1 MQLQEL
7 SPSLLKQKEILTL
20 LTRCS
25 IRRGSPQNSAS
36 LAIYVQDLSSYSLEV
51 IEPVLET
58 FGGEVPEEYKPLWPA
73 VGVFTEMLRGHIRSS
88 RTPEP
93 TSGEKW
99 LQYVE
104 RCKSEGIEKP
114 DDETLT
120 RIEKLN
126 GRFGLEKPKEIITT
140 CTDLVCPGCGLAQP
154 VAGNIR
160 LWTPEQLHE
169 HANLLEELAVIA
181 ERNRNIPRLPLGN
194 VVEEVA

>member
-1 MQLQEL
+1 V
-7 SPSLLKQKEILTL
+7 
-20 LTRCS
+20 
-25 IRRGSPQNSAS
+25 S
-36 LAIYVQDLSSYSLEV
+36 LAIYVQDLSIYSLDV

-58 FGGEVPEEYKPLWPA
+58 FGGAVPEYYKPVWPA
-73 VGVFTEMLRGHIRSS
+73 SGVFTEMMRDHIRSI
-88 RTPEP
+88 RTPDP

-99 LQYVE
+99 LQYIE

-140 CTDLVCPGCGLAQP
+140 CTELVCTGCGLAQP

-160 LWTPEQLHE
+160 NWTPQQMRD
-169 HANLLEELAVIA
+169 HADLIEELAVIA
-181 ERNRNIPRLPLGN
+181 ERNRNMPKLPLGD